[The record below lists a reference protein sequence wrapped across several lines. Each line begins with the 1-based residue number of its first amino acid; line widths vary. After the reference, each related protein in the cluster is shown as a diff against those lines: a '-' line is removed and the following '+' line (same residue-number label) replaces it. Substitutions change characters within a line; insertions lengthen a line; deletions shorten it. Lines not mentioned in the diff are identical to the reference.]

1 MYDEIIVS
9 KGRTLSKIS
18 KEEFVKVPYRKLL
31 LWCTLIL
38 SNQKCL
44 CESDWILIYFFEK
57 WLVLF
62 YAWISFFHLPT
73 VFELF
78 LFQHLLQ
85 MFWVFFVHWQ
95 LLQTL
100 EQQLQTK
107 LLRFFLQ
114 LETIYV
120 FIKGIAVL
128 PRFCARAC
136 PQKIG
141 KLAELWATISYEV

>member
-1 MYDEIIVS
+1 MYDENIVS
-9 KGRTLSKIS
+9 KVRTLSKIS

-31 LWCTLIL
+31 LWRTLIL

-44 CESDWILIYFFEK
+44 CENDWILNYFFEK
-57 WLVLF
+57 WLFLF
-62 YAWISFFHLPT
+62 YAWISFYHLPT

-95 LLQTL
+95 LLQT
-100 EQQLQTK
+100 K
-107 LLRFFLQ
+107 LLRFYLQ
-114 LETIYV
+114 LETIYI

-128 PRFCARAC
+128 LRFCARAC

>member
-1 MYDEIIVS
+1 MYDENIVS

-44 CESDWILIYFFEK
+44 CERDWILNYFFEK
-57 WLVLF
+57 WLFLF

-85 MFWVFFVHWQ
+85 MFWVFFRPLTTFPNSGAATSNKTAPILFAAWDY
-95 LLQTL
+95 
-100 EQQLQTK
+100 
-107 LLRFFLQ
+107 
-114 LETIYV
+114 IYLY
-120 FIKGIAVL
+120 KGNCSSPKIL
-128 PRFCARAC
+128 CKSMST
-136 PQKIG
+136 KIG
-141 KLAELWATISYEV
+141 KLAELWAIISYEV